1 MSYSVVWFKRDLRVH
16 DHAPLMQA
24 AARGPLLALVVV
36 EPTLWA
42 QEDASLQHYAFWQEC
57 VADLQRQL
65 QRAGVPLHLAVGEMV
80 EVLEALWSVQ
90 PFGALFSHEET
101 GNAAS
106 YARDRAVGQWCRSR
120 DVGWQEFAQHGV
132 VRRLKNRD
140 HWAARWQQQMGQAT
154 LPAPAPGSLRGLPAS
169 QESSLQGLTLPWA
182 GGHWPS
188 PTALGLGPHQPPARQ
203 LGGRRAGLQVL
214 TDFLA
219 ERCGDYRG
227 GISSPLSA
235 PSACSRL
242 SPYLAWGC
250 LGLREV
256 VQATQRR
263 MAQLSPTSGQ
273 RQQRGLQAFMS
284 RLHWHCHFIQKLE
297 SEPELEWRNLHRG
310 YDGLRDEVADP
321 ARLQALMNGRTG
333 WPLVDACVA
342 MLHHTG
348 WLNFRM
354 RAMLVS
360 VASYALWL
368 HWRPVGLWLARE
380 FLDYEPGIHWSQM
393 QMQAGTTGIN
403 TTRVYNPLKQA
414 QDHDPHGHFVRRWLP
429 ALRRVPDTWLPEP
442 WRMPASVQAH
452 CGVQVGV
459 DIPVPLVD
467 LGAATREAKARV
479 HALRAQPEVRAARA
493 AIVDRHGSRG
503 PLRDRL
509 EAPPRTRRSRS
520 SAPEAVQQ
528 PLDF

>member
-1 MSYSVVWFKRDLRVH
+1 MSYNVVWFKRDLRVH

-80 EVLEALWSVQ
+80 EVLEALWSAQ
-90 PFGALFSHEET
+90 PFGALFSHEES

-120 DVGWQEFAQHGV
+120 GVGWQEFAQHGV

-140 HWAARWQQQMGQAT
+140 CWAARWQQQMGQAT

-182 GGHWPS
+182 GEHWPS
-188 PTALGLGPHQPPARQ
+188 PASLGLGPHQPPARQ
-203 LGGRRAGLQVL
+203 QGGRRAGLQVL

-310 YDGLRDEVADP
+310 YDGLRDEVANP

-333 WPLVDACVA
+333 WPLVDA
-342 MLHHTG
+342 
-348 WLNFRM
+348 
-354 RAMLVS
+354 
-360 VASYALWL
+360 
-368 HWRPVGLWLARE
+368 
-380 FLDYEPGIHWSQM
+380 
-393 QMQAGTTGIN
+393 
-403 TTRVYNPLKQA
+403 
-414 QDHDPHGHFVRRWLP
+414 
-429 ALRRVPDTWLPEP
+429 
-442 WRMPASVQAH
+442 
-452 CGVQVGV
+452 
-459 DIPVPLVD
+459 
-467 LGAATREAKARV
+467 
-479 HALRAQPEVRAARA
+479 
-493 AIVDRHGSRG
+493 
-503 PLRDRL
+503 
-509 EAPPRTRRSRS
+509 
-520 SAPEAVQQ
+520 
-528 PLDF
+528 